1 MEYLF
6 QLLPMKSN
14 QKHIQDIRFEGDTII
29 IQGKINQVKYA
40 LADLSDKLLQA
51 TQKQRET
58 FQISPTGLG
67 VHWLLLDEDLSFPN
81 L

>member
-1 MEYLF
+1 
-6 QLLPMKSN
+6 MKSN
-14 QKHIQDIRFEGDTII
+14 QKHIRQIDFVGDHII

-40 LADLSDKLLQA
+40 LADLSDKLLNA

-58 FQISPTGLG
+58 YQISPSGLG
-67 VHWLLLDEDLSFPN
+67 VHWPLIDEDISFPN